1 MCTAFSISL
10 VGEFRM
16 DVLAHCRA
24 MAAFCRQRVASEDE
38 NDTFWLREAEEW
50 DKLLSEYASQQP
62 EIQTVRTTRIRSG
75 LADDQEGA
83 QLSGQ

>member
-1 MCTAFSISL
+1 
-10 VGEFRM
+10 M

-24 MAAFCRQRVASEDE
+24 MAAFCRQHVAFEDE

-62 EIQTVRTTRIRSG
+62 EIRTVRTTRSRSA
-75 LADDQEGA
+75 LADDQDGA